1 MNMKKLRYISLFFV
15 PMLLLACVPGDPV
28 VNFGTDSDQITI
40 GPDGGVRKIRISAE
54 GDWIASTD
62 NPWIMISPANGR
74 GSVDCDIIIDSTLI
88 AEPRNGFVR
97 IESQSDYEKKEITVN
112 QEGYPYTIVLDEPE
126 VSVKEYAGY
135 DDRSFE
141 VSVRTNVDFDVVIPD
156 DAVWISHKSYDVEL
170 DRGVRPRNVTIRFDW
185 KVNSVPEQRIAEI
198 KFKPVEDLTLAKN
211 DVLKVVQNAAELI
224 EPGTR
229 RADSLAVMGISRALD
244 MWLSWENPN
253 PMDEWENVTLW
264 DEKHPGYT
272 PDKKG
277 RVKSARFFMFNTKEG
292 LPYEVQYLTAAEE
305 LYFYSN
311 TNSFLLNLNPG
322 EYITELTQLK
332 RLTIG
337 AYGLSDL
344 PQSFAKLSNLE
355 YLNISGNNFQRI
367 PSVITK
373 ENFPKLHYFN
383 INANQRSMVY
393 DLSNAVQGQT
403 LGGLIEETQS
413 SREFPRRLL
422 EWDNLDT
429 LIVSVNYL
437 QGSIPDMEDYEKK
450 WTQEDINSCDS
461 LPQAL
466 VGTPKV
472 LPKMKHLAI
481 NLNRLT
487 GTCPKWILYHP
498 SLDWWIPYIFIFS
511 QEGKDDTGMSAGFE
525 NEPANLNYYY
535 DFYEGYKKRPGVVE
549 EDDEVTDSI

>member
-1 MNMKKLRYISLFFV
+1 
-15 PMLLLACVPGDPV
+15 MLLLACVPNDPV
-28 VNFGTDSDQITI
+28 VDFGTDSDLISI
-40 GPDGGVRKIRISAE
+40 GPDGGMQRIRISSDSE
-54 GDWIASTD
+54 WIASTD
-62 NPWIMISPANGR
+62 NPWITISPANGR
-74 GSVDCDIIIDSTLI
+74 GSVVCDVIIDSTLT
-88 AEPRNGFVR
+88 ADARQGFVR
-97 IESQSDYEKKEITVN
+97 IESLQNVDDKKEITIN
-112 QEGYPYTIVLDEPE
+112 QEGYPYSIVLDEPE
-126 VSVKEYAGY
+126 VTVKEYAGY

-141 VSVRTNVDFDVVIPD
+141 VKVRTNVDFDVVIPD
-156 DAVWISHKSYDVEL
+156 DAVWISHKSYDLEL
-170 DRGVRPRNVTIRFDW
+170 DRGIRPRNVTIRFDW
-185 KVNSVPEQRIAEI
+185 KVNSIPDQRVAEI
-198 KFKPVEDLTLAKN
+198 TFKPREDVTLAQN
-211 DVLKVVQNAAELI
+211 DVLKVTQDAAELI

-244 MWLSWENPN
+244 MWMSWENPN

-264 DEKHPGYT
+264 NEKHPGYT

-322 EYITELTQLK
+322 EYVTELTQLK

-337 AYGLSDL
+337 AFGLSEL
-344 PQSFAKLSNLE
+344 PQSFSKLENLE
-355 YLNISGNNFQRI
+355 YLNISGNNFQKI

-373 ENFPKLHYFN
+373 ENFPKLHYLN

-393 DLSNAVQGQT
+393 DLSNAVQGQA
-403 LGGLIEETQS
+403 LGGLIDEQQ
-413 SREFPRRLL
+413 FPRHLL
-422 EWDNLDT
+422 EWSDLDT

-437 QGSIPDMEDYEKK
+437 QGEIPDMLDYEEK
-450 WTQEDINSCDS
+450 WTEADINSCDT
-461 LPQAL
+461 LPRAL
-466 VGTPKV
+466 IGTPKV

-487 GTCPKWILYHP
+487 GTCPDWVLYHP

-511 QEGKDDTGMSAGFE
+511 QEGKDANGKAAGFD

-535 DFYEGYKKRPGVVE
+535 DFYEGYKKKPGYLDE
-549 EDDEVTDSI
+549 ENTDSY

>member
-1 MNMKKLRYISLFFV
+1 MKRFTYISLFFLA
-15 PMLLLACVPGDPV
+15 MLLVACGPENPAVD
-28 VNFGTDSDQITI
+28 FGTDSSEIKV
-40 GPDGGVRKIRISAE
+40 GPDGGKQKIHISSQGA
-54 GDWIASTD
+54 WIASTD
-62 NPWIMISPANGR
+62 NPWITISPANGN
-74 GSVDCDIIIDSTLI
+74 GSVDCEVIIDSTLVT
-88 AEPRNGFVR
+88 EPRQGFVR
-97 IESQSDYEKKEITVN
+97 IENLQDIDERKEITIS
-112 QEGYPYTIVLDEPE
+112 QDGYPYTIVLDEPE

-141 VSVRTNVDFDVVIPD
+141 VKVRSNIDFDVVIPD
-156 DAVWISHKSYDVEL
+156 NAGWISHKSYELEL
-170 DRGVRPRNVTIRFDW
+170 DRGVRPRNVVIRFDW
-185 KVNSVPEQRIAEI
+185 KVNSLPEQRVAEI
-198 KFKPVEDLTLAKN
+198 KFKPAGDVAVAQN
-211 DVLKVVQNAAELI
+211 DVLKVTQDAAELI

-244 MWLSWENPN
+244 MWMSWENPN
-253 PMDEWENVTLW
+253 PMDEWDNVTLW

-337 AYGLSDL
+337 AYGLTEL
-344 PQSFAKLSNLE
+344 PQSFAKLKNLE
-355 YLNISGNNFQRI
+355 YLNISGNNFQQI

-373 ENFPKLHYFN
+373 ENFPNMHYFN

-393 DLSNAVQGQT
+393 DLSNAVQGKV
-403 LGGLIEETQS
+403 LGGLIDEQ
-413 SREFPRRLL
+413 EFPRDLL
-422 EWDNLDT
+422 EWSNLDT

-437 QGSIPDMEDYEKK
+437 QGEIPDMLDYEEK
-450 WTQEDINSCDS
+450 WTEADINSCDT
-461 LPQAL
+461 LPRAL
-466 VGTPKV
+466 IGTPKV

-487 GTCPKWILYHP
+487 GTCPDWILYHP
-498 SLDWWIPYIFIFS
+498 ALDWWIPYIFIFS
-511 QEGKDDTGMSAGFE
+511 QEGKNAEGVAAGFE

-535 DFYEGYKKRPGVVE
+535 DFYEGYKKRPGVIAG
-549 EDDEVTDSI
+549 EDE

>member
-1 MNMKKLRYISLFFV
+1 MMNMKKMRYISLFLLSA
-15 PMLLLACVPGDPV
+15 MLLACGPENPSVD
-28 VNFGTDSDQITI
+28 FGADSNEIKV
-40 GPDGGVRKIRISAE
+40 GPDGGKQKIRISAD

-62 NPWIMISPANGR
+62 DPWITISPANGR
-74 GSVDCDIIIDSTLI
+74 GSVECDIIIDSTLI
-88 AEPRNGFVR
+88 PDARKGFVR
-97 IESQSDYEKKEITVN
+97 IESLGNVNERKEIAVN
-112 QEGYPYTIVLDEPE
+112 QDGYPYTITLEEPS

-141 VSVRTNVDFDVVIPD
+141 VKVRTNVDFEVVIPD
-156 DAVWISHKSYDVEL
+156 NAGWISNKSYKVEL
-170 DRGVRPRNVTIRFDW
+170 DRGIRPRNVVIRFDW
-185 KVNSVPEQRIAEI
+185 KVNSIPSERMAEI
-198 KFKPVEDLTLAKN
+198 RFEPVEDVVMAKS
-211 DVLKVVQNAAELI
+211 DVLKVTQNAAELI

-229 RADSLAVMGISRALD
+229 RADSLAVMGISRGLD
-244 MWLSWENPN
+244 MWMSWENPN

-264 DEKHPGYT
+264 EPRHEGYT

-277 RVKSARFFMFNTKEG
+277 RVKTASFFMFSTKEG

-337 AYGLSDL
+337 AYGLTEL
-344 PQSFAKLSNLE
+344 PQSFTRLKNLE
-355 YLNISGNNFQRI
+355 YLNISGNNFQAI
-367 PSVITK
+367 PSVLTK
-373 ENFPKLHYFN
+373 ENFPNLHYLN

-393 DLSNAVQGQT
+393 DLSNAVQGQA
-403 LGGLIEETQS
+403 LGGLIDEQ
-413 SREFPRRLL
+413 EFPRDLL
-422 EWDNLDT
+422 EWSNLDT

-437 QGSIPDMEDYEKK
+437 QGSIPDMLDYEEK
-450 WTQEDINSCDS
+450 WTEADINSCDT
-461 LPQAL
+461 LPRAL
-466 VGTPKV
+466 IGTPKV

-481 NLNRLT
+481 NLNRLS
-487 GTCPKWILYHP
+487 GTCPDWILYHP

-511 QEGKDDTGMSAGFE
+511 QEGKDAEGTSAGFD

-535 DFYEGYKKRPGVVE
+535 DFYEGYKKKPGYLDE
-549 EDDEVTDSI
+549 EENY